1 MRRRKGK
8 AGAVAGGE
16 QHPILIRQR
25 ARDNGT
31 NRMEDMARGEIIAR
45 RELRPARLLGMSLPL
60 HDSRALCAQLQ
71 ARCRVNCVVDAAVT
85 RDEAAEEHGVRRVY
99 NRICCKARDVALPED
114 NARVGGHGGERHHV
128 HHTALLPLR
137 REQFVLQA
145 QELLRERARRTDIH
159 QRAQETPLCRMIL
172 PHLHRLSAVLRHL
185 IEKQGD
191 EFLNTHARTSD
202 TRSPTCAPL
211 SIRSTMPSA

>member
-1 MRRRKGK
+1 
-8 AGAVAGGE
+8 
-16 QHPILIRQR
+16 
-25 ARDNGT
+25 
-31 NRMEDMARGEIIAR
+31 
-45 RELRPARLLGMSLPL
+45 MSLSL
-60 HDSRALCAQLQ
+60 HERGTFRTQLQ
-71 ARCRVNCVVDAAVT
+71 ARCRVNCVIDAAVT
-85 RDEAAEEHGVRRVY
+85 RDEAAEERRVRRVHDC
-99 NRICCKARDVALPED
+99 ICCKARDVALPED

-128 HHTALLPLR
+128 HHAALLSLR
-137 REQFVLQA
+137 REQFVLQV

-185 IEKQGD
+185 IEEQGV